1 MRHFVLQGIATVG
14 LAAMVAA
21 SFTFPASAE
30 DESLAT
36 VKTNGYIRGAS
47 ANEVPYSY
55 MDESGAAKGIGPD
68 VAAAVL
74 KSMGINEVDWTVTPF
89 GSLIPGLKA
98 KRYDFVAAEQNI
110 LPDRC
115 KQVQFTTP
123 NSSYGEGLLVPK
135 GNPKKLHSYEDVKK
149 DPSLKVA
156 IVSGA
161 DQLDFFHGLG
171 IPDSQIVMIQANA
184 DAPSTV
190 STGRADAYAATELT
204 IAELIKN
211 DQSGSLEH
219 AEPFKDPVIDGKP
232 VRSYGG
238 FDFRPEDKAL
248 YEAFNTAL
256 ISFKKTD
263 DYEKI
268 LTSYGLSAESVE
280 AARGKS
286 TEDLCA
292 GK

>member
-1 MRHFVLQGIATVG
+1 MRSNFYRSLAAMGLTIG
-14 LAAMVAA
+14 LAA
-21 SFTFPASAE
+21 SAHAT
-30 DESLAT
+30 SLEQI
-36 VKTNGYIRGAS
+36 KKDGYIRGAS

-74 KSMGINEVDWTVTPF
+74 KSMGVKEIDWTVTPF

-98 KRYDFVAAEQNI
+98 KRFDFVAAEQNI
-110 LPDRC
+110 LPERC

-135 GNPKKLHSYEDVKK
+135 GNPKKLHSYEDIKK

-184 DAPSTV
+184 DALSTIQ
-190 STGRADAYAATELT
+190 TGRADAYAATELT
-204 IAELIKN
+204 VAKLVQGGTNVE
-211 DQSGSLEH
+211 Q
-219 AEPFKDPVIDGKP
+219 AAPFTDPVIQGKS

-238 FDFRPEDKAL
+238 FDFRPEDKDL
-248 YEAFNTAL
+248 YQAFNTAL
-256 ISFKKTD
+256 TAFKKTD
-263 DYEKI
+263 DYKKI
-268 LTSYGLSAESVE
+268 LMSYGLSAESVE
-280 AARGKS
+280 AARTKN

>member
-1 MRHFVLQGIATVG
+1 MRMNLYRSLAVMGLTIG
-14 LAAMVAA
+14 LAASAHAA
-21 SFTFPASAE
+21 SL
-30 DESLAT
+30 DQI
-36 VKTNGYIRGAS
+36 KKDGYIRGAS
-47 ANEVPYSY
+47 ANEVPYSF

-74 KSMGINEVDWTVTPF
+74 KSMGVKDVEWTVTPF

-98 KRYDFVAAEQNI
+98 KRFDFVAAEQNI
-110 LPDRC
+110 LPERC

-135 GNPKKLHSYEDVKK
+135 GNPKKLHSYEDIKK

-171 IPDSQIVMIQANA
+171 IPESQIVMIQANA
-184 DAPSTV
+184 DALSTIQ
-190 STGRADAYAATELT
+190 TGRADAYAATELT
-204 IAELIKN
+204 VAKLV
-211 DQSGSLEH
+211 QGSANVEH
-219 AEPFKDPVIDGKP
+219 AEPFTDPLINGKS

-238 FDFRPEDKAL
+238 FDFRPEDKEL
-248 YEAFNTAL
+248 YKAFNTAL
-256 ISFKKTD
+256 EAFKKTD
-263 DYEKI
+263 DYKKI
-268 LTSYGLSAESVE
+268 LMSYGLSAESVE
-280 AARGKS
+280 AARTKS